1 MYKNRHKPAVCPKC
15 GCELAQKST
24 KEKNVRA
31 EMEFFWGVKHWKP
44 VFLWSFNFLFLSLCL
59 CWIRV
64 SPSLLLKRI
73 SSGRVR
79 CSCYNGPCRSLRV
92 TLSFRKLWPSSRNS
106 TASRLSWFSQ
116 VISSESSLQRT
127 RRWLSLG
134 GLASMNV
141 QLHTAACATVLSSKE
156 TKGEEMD
163 CEMISSWLGL

>member
-31 EMEFFWGVKHWKP
+31 EIEFFSGGELNWKP
-44 VFLWSFNFLFLSLCL
+44 VILWSFSFLFLSLCL
-59 CWIRV
+59 CWTRI

-73 SSGRVR
+73 LSGRVR
-79 CSCYNGPCRSLRV
+79 YSCYNGPFRSLRA
-92 TLSFRKLWPSSRNS
+92 TLSSRKLSPSSRSS
-106 TASRLSWFSQ
+106 TIFRLSWFSQ
-116 VISSESSLQRT
+116 VISSESSLQRV

-141 QLHTAACATVLSSKE
+141 QPHTAACAAVLSSKE
-156 TKGEEMD
+156 TKGEETN
-163 CEMISSWLGL
+163 